1 MLDSTHRAWASTEK
15 RTPRMYDAGLPLK
28 KQRTVTR
35 TNSDRDHDRSRD
47 ALRIRILHEV
57 DHMRP
62 RDLSREQRDSGQPMF
77 AAIITIAT
85 ILRTHPFSALNRI

>member
-47 ALRIRILHEV
+47 ALRTRILHEV
-57 DHMRP
+57 DHMQETQGSKP
-62 RDLSREQRDSGQPMF
+62 G
-77 AAIITIAT
+77 AT
-85 ILRTHPFSALNRI
+85 RFRSAYVCCDHYNRYNTPNTSVQCT